1 MRTQSEPVGGGGV
14 FTIILTKLVSFFVII
29 IITTI
34 TIRIIRIFTED
45 GGMMMAVTIDL
56 RDVFCFKK
64 NSTKAAER
72 V

>member
-1 MRTQSEPVGGGGV
+1 M
-14 FTIILTKLVSFFVII
+14 
-29 IITTI
+29 TTI
-34 TIRIIRIFTED
+34 TIEFDSED

-56 RDVFCFKK
+56 REKLKTK